1 MSWDRAEVP
10 WQEATWERLDRDLRE
25 RAIPWHIEAVYG
37 YLRHA
42 ERQFRHRGPAT
53 PRDPGPRYWTP
64 RDVPGQVAADAKRYL
79 PGRRALKLITGLE
92 ERECRRVLQH
102 VFDWLDPRSIEEDE
116 KAGRDPSP
124 AGLRDIVPPSPDSR
138 PPSPDSRP
146 PDEDRSEVE
155 PPAVSR
161 VPTQVDT
168 FGHNPPDRAS
178 ISARVPQEQVQA
190 RITDLQEEIPGP
202 PAPSEPA
209 ADPPRPVLVLTPP
222 GEPAPKKTRKAPPPP
237 PAAAPS
243 YTPDQREALAAFKA
257 IMSAFAGQPRCE
269 WITRPADDERW
280 LIELHAEIG
289 DDTDMPE
296 QFAKMRDWL
305 DGELRR
311 KQAGKSSKFPKSHQA
326 FMRNWLKRAT
336 ADPGPRHGID
346 RDRDPAYRGVPDG
359 FEPPKE
365 YRHVKFIT
373 PADIVDDPNRPF

>member
-1 MSWDRAEVP
+1 MSGFYAGLWDAWEFMVERTPTSEPWPRAAAINDLRWWIDRMGDASWWRTRRRGVEPGLPPLRELAQRWKWGKDKVRALVEDVP
-10 WQEATWERLDRDLRE
+10 AWADTETGKLGVSIAAVERLRLRAPQTAPAAASPKQASETDSGRAANADNAGQIRQSEDGEQTERGRESATRDQLR
-25 RAIPWHIEAVYG
+25 AHD
-37 YLRHA
+37 H
-42 ERQFRHRGPAT
+42 
-53 PRDPGPRYWTP
+53 
-64 RDVPGQVAADAKRYL
+64 
-79 PGRRALKLITGLE
+79 
-92 ERECRRVLQH
+92 
-102 VFDWLDPRSIEEDE
+102 
-116 KAGRDPSP
+116 PSP
-124 AGLRDIVPPSPDSR
+124 FTLHPEP
-138 PPSPDSRP
+138 
-146 PDEDRSEVE
+146 EDLN
-155 PPAVSR
+155 
-161 VPTQVDT
+161 
-168 FGHNPPDRAS
+168 H
-178 ISARVPQEQVQA
+178 
-190 RITDLQEEIPGP
+190 EIPGP

-222 GEPAPKKTRKAPPPP
+222 GDPTPKKTRKASPP
-237 PAAAPS
+237 PAAAAPN

-257 IMSAFAGQPRCE
+257 IVSAFAGQPRCE
-269 WITRPADDERW
+269 WITRPAEDERW